1 MPKRTDVSKILI
13 LGSGPI
19 IIGQSAEFDYSGT
32 QACKALK
39 AEGYEV
45 VLANSNPATIMTDP
59 EVADRTYI
67 EPLTREYLEEIIR
80 VERELTPSAG
90 FAVLPTVGGQT
101 ALNLAIEL
109 SDSGVLEKYNVKLIG
124 ANVEAIKKAEDRL
137 YFKDAMQKIGLDV
150 PKSALVNNLKDG
162 LEFAGKIGFP
172 VIVRPSFTLGGSGGG
187 MAYNREELL
196 EVLARGLDFSPV
208 HEALIE
214 ESVLG
219 WKEYELEVMRDLKDN
234 VIIICSIENFDPM
247 GVHTGDSIT
256 VAPAQTLTDREYQA
270 MRDAAIAVIRE
281 IGVET
286 GGSNIQFGVH
296 PHTGRMVVIEMN
308 PRVSRSSALA
318 SKATGF
324 PIAKIAAKLAVGYT
338 LDEIPN
344 DITRKTPACFEP
356 TLDYVVV
363 KIPKWQFEKFPGADE
378 SLGPQMKSVG
388 EVMAIGRTFK
398 EALMKGVRALD
409 TGKRIGG
416 EKIEPKILTQRL
428 VTPHPERLSYIRY
441 AIRQGHTV
449 KQVAKMT
456 GIDPWFLYQLK
467 EINDMQL
474 EVEKHPIESVP
485 TEVLRE
491 AKRMGFSDGRLAGTW
506 RLSGKGDQEKIRH
519 LRKKHKVQPVYKRVD
534 TCAAEFESFTPYLY
548 STYEEEDEAAPTA
561 KKKVMILGSGPNRIG
576 QGIEFDYCC
585 CHASFALRADGYE
598 TIMVNCNPETVST
611 DYDTSD
617 RLYFEPLTFEDVWA
631 IYEHET
637 SAGAD
642 VGVIVQF
649 GGQTP
654 LNLALPLKNSGVKI
668 IGTSPEYID
677 LAEDRKR
684 FGKLLD
690 ELEIPQAPG
699 AMAASLEQAVAGA
712 AKIGYPV
719 LVRPSY
725 VLGGRA
731 MVIAYDEE
739 TVVRYMKEAVEY
751 SQDRPVLID
760 HFLEDAIEVDVDAL
774 SDGEDVVI
782 GGIMQHIEEAG
793 IHSGDSSCV
802 LPAVDIP
809 EHLLERMRE
818 YTFKLARALKV
829 IGLMNVQFAIP
840 RSEYGTGHVG
850 ADAHVRPSG
859 AQLRADSDS
868 HFSQN
873 QGEVA
878 HPTNGTGGIVYVLE
892 VNPRASRT
900 VPYVSKATGIP
911 MAKIAARLMTG
922 RKLRE
927 FLPEF
932 IDQRKDLD
940 TGSCYYVKSPV
951 FPWNKFPGVDTVL
964 GPEMKST
971 GEVMGVADNFGEAFA
986 KAQIAAGQKLPTQ
999 GTLFVSVTDHDK
1011 PHVAEVARKFADMG
1025 FKLVAT
1031 AGTADVIEEAGM
1043 ACDRVYKVK
1052 EGRPNVVDLI
1062 KGDRIQLIVNTPQG
1076 PDPFFDEKAIR
1087 RAAVTARI
1095 PTITTLA
1102 AARAAAE
1109 GIAALQRGE
1118 VNVKALQQLHAERTA
1133 KTLSV

>member
-1 MPKRTDVSKILI
+1 MPKRTDISKILI

-59 EVADRTYI
+59 EFADRTYI

-80 VERELTPSAG
+80 VEREFSPGAG
-90 FAVLPTVGGQT
+90 FAILPTVGGQT

-137 YFKDAMQKIGLDV
+137 YFKDAMQKIGLDI
-150 PKSALVNNLKDG
+150 PKSQLVNDLKSG

-219 WKEYELEVMRDLKDN
+219 WKEFELEVMRDLKDN

-378 SLGPQMKSVG
+378 NLGPQMKSVG

-428 VTPHPERLSYIRY
+428 VTPHPERLSYVRY

-449 KQVAKMT
+449 KQLAKMT

-474 EVEKHPIESVP
+474 EVEKHPLESVP
-485 TEVLRE
+485 TEVLRD

-548 STYEEEDEAAPTA
+548 STYEDEDEAAPTP
-561 KKKVMILGSGPNRIG
+561 KKKVIILGSGPNRIG

-585 CHASFALRADGYE
+585 CHASFALRDDGYE

-637 SAGAD
+637 AKGAE

-654 LNLALPLKNSGVKI
+654 LNLALPLKQSGVKI
-668 IGTSPEYID
+668 IGTSPESID

-684 FGKLLD
+684 FNKLLE
-690 ELEIPQAPG
+690 ELDIPQAPG
-699 AMAASLEQAVAGA
+699 VMAASLEEAVAGA

-739 TVVRYMKEAVEY
+739 TVIRYMKEAVEY

-809 EHLLERMRE
+809 EHLLDRMRE

-829 IGLMNVQFAIP
+829 VGLMNVQFAIP
-840 RSEYGTGHVG
+840 RSEYG
-850 ADAHVRPSG
+850 
-859 AQLRADSDS
+859 DS

-873 QGEVA
+873 QGEVGN
-878 HPTNGTGGIVYVLE
+878 PPSGGTNGTGGKVYVLE

-911 MAKIAARLMTG
+911 MAKIASRLMTG

-932 IDQRKDLD
+932 IEQQKDLD
-940 TGSCYYVKSPV
+940 TGSHYYVKSPV

-999 GTLFVSVTDHDK
+999 GTVFVSVTDHDK
-1011 PHVAEVARKFADMG
+1011 PHVAEVARKFVDMG
-1025 FKLVAT
+1025 FKVVAT
-1031 AGTADVIEEAGM
+1031 AGTADVIESVGM

-1062 KGDRIQLIVNTPQG
+1062 KGDRIQLIVNTPAGQ
-1076 PDPFFDEKAIR
+1076 DPYFDEKAIR

-1118 VNVKALQQLHAERTA
+1118 VNVKALQHLHAERA
-1133 KTLSV
+1133 LKIN